1 MKAHSIDAVE
11 LGVAAMNVMVL
22 EKDDAG
28 TQVNYASNCTVYE
41 DPLDDDDPADE
52 TLTTSRRALVRLALV
67 ATEVGARFQREG
79 VAYDPMAW
87 MLSSRRLFS
96 DRPAL
101 LACLEL
107 DECLRAVLL
116 HGLSLGLDAA
126 PAQIDALLCDTPGEP
141 GGGFWEGGDGSGEPA
156 PRPAGRQR
164 LYSAMIVIAR
174 GGELIH
180 LFHASVAPA
189 ASVVRERIR
198 ARFGAVAAT
207 QADIQL
213 GVDLQCPTTS
223 EILPPA
229 FRMMVERGR
238 RIRWSTMTG
247 LDVTVEHRIPS

>member
-1 MKAHSIDAVE
+1 MKAHSINAVE

-22 EKDDAG
+22 KENAG
-28 TQVNYASNCTVYE
+28 TQVDFASNCTEYE
-41 DPLDDDDPADE
+41 DPLDDDDAGDV

-79 VAYDPMAW
+79 VAHDPMAW

-126 PAQIDALLCDTPGEP
+126 PAQIDALLCDSPGDP
-141 GGGFWEGGDGSGEPA
+141 GGGFWEGGDGMGGEPA
-156 PRPAGRQR
+156 RRSAGRQR
-164 LYSAMIVIAR
+164 LYSALIVIAR

-189 ASVVRERIR
+189 TSVVRERIR

-213 GVDLQCPTTS
+213 GVDLECATTS
-223 EILPPA
+223 ALLPPA
-229 FRMMVERGR
+229 FRLMVERGR